1 VTETDGNARANGNG
15 AGTGRLPL
23 SGVRVLD
30 LSRVLAGPFAT
41 CILGDLGAEVIKVE
55 EPGGDHVRT
64 LPPFYE
70 GGESHYFLAIN
81 RNKRSIVVDLK
92 KPEGRELVLELA
104 AKSDVVVENFRPDV
118 MDRLGIGF
126 EELKAR
132 KPDIILC
139 SISGYGSTGPMR
151 DRPSFDLVTQ
161 ARSGAMS
168 ITGEPDGPPTKLGLP
183 MGDLGGGLWGAIG
196 VLAALNRR
204 HATGEAQHVDLSLL
218 EGLVGLLGYLG
229 QLAFMTGQS
238 PGRVGSGHHHIVP
251 YGRFEVADGHLVL
264 ALHVGAFWRRF
275 CLAIDRRDLLE
286 DPRFATT
293 ADRQHNRVELQ
304 AAVEAIMRERTRA
317 EWTEILERADVPH
330 GPILDVLEA
339 LEQEQ
344 LRERE
349 AIAVMNHPTAGPVRQ
364 VRSPIRFAGEAM
376 PGELAA
382 SPRLGEHS
390 REICATL
397 LGWDDERLDELEA
410 AGVLNAGLHAEDSA
424 GEPSA
429 SEPSAGEAE
438 RTTVSSE

>member
-1 VTETDGNARANGNG
+1 VTEADE
-15 AGTGRLPL
+15 TGRLPL

-41 CILGDLGAEVIKVE
+41 CILGDLGADVIKVE

-70 GGESHYFLAIN
+70 GGESHYFLAVN

-92 KPEGRELVLELA
+92 KPEGRDLILDLA

-126 EELKAR
+126 DTLKAR
-132 KPDIILC
+132 KPDMILC
-139 SISGYGSTGPMR
+139 SISGYGRSGPLR

-161 ARSGAMS
+161 ARSGVMS

-204 HATGEAQHVDLSLL
+204 HATGEAQHIDLSLL

-229 QLAFMTGQS
+229 QLAFMTGRS
-238 PGRVGSGHHHIVP
+238 PGRVGSAHHNIVP

-264 ALHVGAFWRRF
+264 ALHVGSFWRRF
-275 CLAIDRRDLLE
+275 CLAIGRDDLLA
-286 DPRFATT
+286 DPRFRTT
-293 ADRQHNRVELQ
+293 TDRRNNRVELQ
-304 AAVEAIMRERTRA
+304 AEVEEIMRGRTRA
-317 EWTEILERADVPH
+317 EWSRLLEEADVPH

-344 LRERE
+344 LAERE
-349 AIAVMNHPTAGPVRQ
+349 AIAVMNHPTAGTVRQ
-364 VRSPIRFAGEAM
+364 VRSPVRFADETP
-376 PGELAA
+376 PGEVGP

-390 REICATL
+390 RQICATV
-397 LGWDDERLDELEA
+397 LGWDDERIDALEA
-410 AGVLNAGLHAEDSA
+410 AGVLNTGLRKESDA
-424 GEPSA
+424 
-429 SEPSAGEAE
+429 SAGEAE
-438 RTTVSSE
+438 RAAVASE